1 MSIAKKLH
9 VDINSP
15 ALKGLISKAP
25 QVVEKPHNK
34 TKRVGR
40 KRKLSD
46 ATRLQVYWLF
56 WRQDYTAHKLA
67 VIYGVHRTTIDD
79 IIRDR
84 KKYEEILNKGKE

>member
-1 MSIAKKLH
+1 MNAQKIR

-15 ALKGLISKAP
+15 ALRKLIYKAHEP
-25 QVVEKPHNK
+25 VEKPQNK

-40 KRKLSD
+40 KRKLCD

-56 WRQDYTAHKLA
+56 WKQDYTAHKLA

-79 IIRDR
+79 ITRDR
-84 KKYEEILNKGKE
+84 NKYEEILNKGK